1 MITMR
6 DVQKRFG
13 AVTALAGVSLRVERG
28 ERLALVGSNG
38 SGKTTLL
45 RALVGLVRV
54 GGLIEIDGVDVQ
66 RHPERALR
74 SLAYMPQV
82 APPLE
87 VPVAELV
94 RAYAAL
100 RSVSV
105 RSVEERAA
113 ALGLELPAIAR
124 TRTRD
129 LSGGM
134 KQKLLAALA
143 LSSNAPILV
152 CDEPTASL
160 DVSARA
166 AFFDMVNAR
175 PPDSVLILCSHRA
188 DEVENLVERV
198 VELKDGRILCDDA
211 CTPTVQ
217 VVHSVRRSSGGD
229 NANVRRVG

>member
-1 MITMR
+1 MITIR
-6 DVQKRFG
+6 DVHKRFG

-54 GGLIEIDGVDVQ
+54 NGEIAIDGVDVQ

-74 SLAYMPQV
+74 ALAYMPQV

-87 VPVAELV
+87 APVAELV

-100 RSVSV
+100 RFVSP

-113 ALGLELPAIAR
+113 KLGLELPAIAK

-143 LSSNAPILV
+143 LSSDAPILV

-160 DVSARA
+160 DESARV
-166 AFFDMVNAR
+166 AFFQMVKAR
-175 PPDSVLILCSHRA
+175 ASDSVLILCSHRA
-188 DEVENLVERV
+188 DEVESLVERV
-198 VELKDGRILCDDA
+198 VELKDGQICGDDDA
-211 CTPTVQ
+211 TPTVVESLQ
-217 VVHSVRRSSGGD
+217 ALRGMARAR
-229 NANVRRVG
+229 ANVRRVG